1 MRARVSRDRRS
12 GSPDRLRVESL
23 EPRALMAVVAGAP
36 DLLPES
42 DSGISKTDN
51 KTNVSAPTFSV
62 RAAGAE
68 GVTLF
73 RVGDAEPLGT
83 GVPGQRPGTWVVTSR
98 PLPDGVHSIRAQ
110 ATGSTRLSAPLR
122 VEVRTAATVAP
133 ATVDL
138 CGCTDSGVKGDR
150 VTNAAAPRFVGTA
163 PPRSVVNVAVDG
175 GTSLGTARANARGAW
190 ALVAR
195 QPVLADGERVIRA
208 TATDI
213 FGNEAGAGTVAVTI
227 DRAKPTAVIEVTGID
242 SFRVTFS
249 KPVTG
254 FTSTLRGMTFSGR
267 PVGEPPINLP
277 FTSPQLRRL
286 VGPIVLTPSDG
297 GRVYD
302 VSLPEFGPSS
312 GTYTL
317 RLSARGSRVVDAVA
331 GNPLAADAVA
341 SFTVA

>member
-1 MRARVSRDRRS
+1 MRGRVSRERRS
-12 GSPDRLRVESL
+12 GVADRLRVEPL
-23 EPRALMAVVAGAP
+23 EARALMAVVAGVP

-42 DSGISKTDN
+42 DSGISNTDN
-51 KTNVSAPTFSV
+51 RTNVSAPTFAV
-62 RAAGAE
+62 RATRAE

-110 ATGSTRLSAPLR
+110 ATGSTRLSAPLK
-122 VEVRTAATVAP
+122 VEIRSAASTAPT
-133 ATVDL
+133 TVDL
-138 CGCTDSGVKGDR
+138 CSCADSGVKGDR
-150 VTNAAAPRFVGTA
+150 ITSAAAPRFVGTA
-163 PPRSVVNVAVDG
+163 APRSVVDVVVGG
-175 GTSLGTARANARGAW
+175 GTSLGTTRANARGAW

-195 QPVLADGERVIRA
+195 QPVLPDGGHVISA
-208 TATDI
+208 TATDL
-213 FGNEAGAGTVAVTI
+213 FGNQSGTGTVAVTI
-227 DRAKPTAVIEVTGID
+227 DRAKPTALIEVTGID

-254 FTSTLRGMTFSGR
+254 FTSVLRGMTFSGR
-267 PVGEPPINLP
+267 PVDGAAINLP

-286 VGPIVLTPSDG
+286 VGPVVFTPSAD

-302 VSLPEFGPSS
+302 VSLPEFGPES

-317 RLSARGSRVVDAVA
+317 RLAAKGSRVVDAVA
-331 GNPLAADAVA
+331 GNPLAADAVT